1 MLQEYEILMDKIKE
15 LCQGKERV
23 AVHGPAGN
31 ELTVMFLSFAMSD
44 NPYKKY
50 TVVKLELHYTRLNT
64 LVISAYEKNFRSNI
78 SCVTFNVLKPKIQFD
93 EFLKTALD
101 VVKFI
106 LDAHNGGGTKTKLSY
121 ECVMDYLETLAALNN
136 NI

>member
-15 LCQGKERV
+15 LCQSKERV

-31 ELTVMFLSFAMSD
+31 ELTVMFLSFGMSD
-44 NPYKKY
+44 NPYRKY
-50 TVVKLELHYTRLNT
+50 TVLKLELHYTRLNT
-64 LVISAYEKNFRSNI
+64 LVISSYDKNFRSNI
-78 SCVTFNVLKPKIQFD
+78 SNVTFNVFKPKIHFD

-106 LDAHNGGGTKTKLSY
+106 LNAHNGGGTNTKLSY
-121 ECVMDYLETLAALNN
+121 ECVMDYLETLAAINN